1 MKRKA
6 YVSPKIRPIEL
17 QSSHIFAASDDYI
30 GNEAFSSKLDWEEE
44 EDNTPNRFGYWDWQQ
59 ESPFTGNEYFS

>member
-17 QSSHIFAASDDYI
+17 QSSHIFAASDYI

-44 EDNTPNRFGYWDWQQ
+44 EEDTPSRFGYWD
-59 ESPFTGNEYFS
+59 

>member
-17 QSSHIFAASDDYI
+17 QSSHIFAASDYI

-44 EDNTPNRFGYWDWQQ
+44 EEDTPNRFGYWD
-59 ESPFTGNEYFS
+59 